1 MTVAGDDGDSR
12 SMDEGTFEALEHAA
26 GIAGF
31 KLDEDSRHRIE
42 WALFWA
48 RTSQAKK
55 EKVDIA
61 NLVVEL
67 AVQYGRAAGR
77 SVLAQASEPPA
88 KATGK
93 GKGDAVT
100 ESFFGFVR
108 KAVEFVPEAGHLAD
122 ADLDQHMRK
131 ALSAAKRQ
139 KDDAKSKMP
148 PERRDELNLALAK

>member
-1 MTVAGDDGDSR
+1 MSEGPDDPKSIDPAG
-12 SMDEGTFEALEHAA
+12 FEALERAT
-26 GIAGF
+26 GIGGF
-31 KLDEDSRHRIE
+31 TLDEDSRHRIE

-55 EKVDIA
+55 AQVDIG
-61 NLVVEL
+61 NLIVEL
-67 AVQYGRAAGR
+67 AVQYAGAAGR
-77 SVLAQASEPPA
+77 SVLAQGSEPPA

-100 ESFFGFVR
+100 ESFFGFAR